1 MKNRIHRLVGLL
13 AIIAALCSTEA
24 AAQKLKPF
32 VLVSE
37 TPGEVAATVTAA
49 TGKLKAAGFEIA
61 GSYQPYPDAA
71 VIVVTNDALRTAAG
85 KSEFGAYGAGMRV
98 SVTKINGKVQ
108 LAYTNP
114 TYIANA
120 YRMNDDLADAK
131 QRLAKALGTG
141 TEYGPKEGIEP
152 DDLRE
157 YHYMFGMEYFT
168 DPVLLNRYLNHQEA
182 LDIIEA
188 NLKKGKS
195 GLSKVYRID
204 IPGKQETVFGVAMAG
219 GKNGKKNQDDAYLMS
234 EIDFKD
240 LRSTAH
246 LPYELVVAEDKA
258 FALNARFRIAINFP
272 DLAMTGANSFMNIMG
287 APDAIASALTAVSE
301 KY

>member
-114 TYIANA
+114 T
-120 YRMNDDLADAK
+120 
-131 QRLAKALGTG
+131 
-141 TEYGPKEGIEP
+141 
-152 DDLRE
+152 
-157 YHYMFGMEYFT
+157 
-168 DPVLLNRYLNHQEA
+168 
-182 LDIIEA
+182 
-188 NLKKGKS
+188 
-195 GLSKVYRID
+195 
-204 IPGKQETVFGVAMAG
+204 
-219 GKNGKKNQDDAYLMS
+219 
-234 EIDFKD
+234 
-240 LRSTAH
+240 
-246 LPYELVVAEDKA
+246 
-258 FALNARFRIAINFP
+258 
-272 DLAMTGANSFMNIMG
+272 
-287 APDAIASALTAVSE
+287 
-301 KY
+301 